1 MGGSRNRRSRRAW
14 DRCGKFVTIVSQNPC
29 DGWKIRYSS
38 DFCGHYILR
47 LQIMASFD
55 KVFDG
60 SGEKNIDLKIFVSDS
75 IDAAFERISEILGV
89 PL

>member
-1 MGGSRNRRSRRAW
+1 
-14 DRCGKFVTIVSQNPC
+14 
-29 DGWKIRYSS
+29 
-38 DFCGHYILR
+38 
-47 LQIMASFD
+47 MASFD